1 MTVSIE
7 LQFDAPKGQRMHR
20 YGMGVT
26 VMDDGDPLWWD
37 YEGRQWISGD
47 DASARGIDVS
57 SHVKPVRTLRAFR
70 RHLRRHAEA
79 LRGRRVVWVSR
90 YMGNDVTATIDE

>member
-26 VMDDGDPLWWD
+26 VMD
-37 YEGRQWISGD
+37 
-47 DASARGIDVS
+47 
-57 SHVKPVRTLRAFR
+57 
-70 RHLRRHAEA
+70 
-79 LRGRRVVWVSR
+79 RVVWASR
-90 YMGNDVTATIDE
+90 YMGNDVTATVEKVSEREHKP